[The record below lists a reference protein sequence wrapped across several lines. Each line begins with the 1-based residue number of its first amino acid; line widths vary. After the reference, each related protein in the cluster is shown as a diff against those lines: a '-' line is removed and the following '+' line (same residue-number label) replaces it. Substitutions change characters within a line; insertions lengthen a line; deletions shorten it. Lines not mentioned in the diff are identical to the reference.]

1 MSQGGRLKVPSA
13 DGIYSA
19 WVLVH
24 PAEDL
29 PGAWVAHALDF
40 DVISQ
45 GESAEHAMMMVVEAV
60 GMVLEE
66 DFADGCDPY
75 ARRAPAPFW
84 ERLQSIMKHGV
95 CLPMGEILEKARR
108 ASGPCE
114 LAVTMFFRESWKP
127 SADSLPFDR
136 APLALAS
143 PTLDAHPC

>member
-1 MSQGGRLKVPSA
+1 MPSA
-13 DGIYSA
+13 EGIYSA

-29 PGAWVAHALDF
+29 PGTWVAHALDF

-45 GESAEHAMMMVVEAV
+45 GESAKHAMMMIVEAV

-66 DFADGCDPY
+66 DIADGCDPY

-84 ERLQSIMKHGV
+84 ERLQHIMEHGER
-95 CLPMGEILEKARR
+95 LPMSELLERARGS
-108 ASGPCE
+108 SGPCE
-114 LAVTMFFRESWKP
+114 LAVSMFFKESWKP
-127 SADSLPFDR
+127 STDSVPTYR

-143 PTLDAHPC
+143 PTVDAHPC